1 VASWRERAAAQ
12 GIAEAES
19 EVAAARDLFEKAAA
33 KGHSGAMFALGALFA
48 GGHDLPA
55 DRQTAQRWFRAA
67 AELGHGQAQLM
78 LGRYLTN
85 GLAGELDPEE
95 GRLWLERAAAQGTA
109 EAESEVAA
117 LTGNGASALDKLED
131 LARALRR
138 SRMGSEQAWPAGER
152 GNR

>member
-1 VASWRERAAAQ
+1 M
-12 GIAEAES
+12 G
-19 EVAAARDLFEKAAA
+19 LFLQKLIVY
-33 KGHSGAMFALGALFA
+33 LGALFA

-85 GLAGELDPEE
+85 GLAGDLEPDE

-117 LTGNGASALDKLED
+117 LTGNTASAVDELEY

-138 SRMGSEQAWPAGER
+138 SRMGSEQARPAGER

>member
-1 VASWRERAAAQ
+1 MAKRTQFLVVLSAAYRNVPLTLSYSKILAGVDPTQ
-12 GIAEAES
+12 RP
-19 EVAAARDLFEKAAA
+19 AAM
-33 KGHSGAMFALGALFA
+33 G
-48 GGHDLPA
+48 PV

-85 GLAGELDPEE
+85 GLAGDLKPKE

-117 LTGNGASALDKLED
+117 LTGNTGSAVDELED

-138 SRMGSEQAWPAGER
+138 SRMASEQAQPAAER
-152 GNR
+152 E